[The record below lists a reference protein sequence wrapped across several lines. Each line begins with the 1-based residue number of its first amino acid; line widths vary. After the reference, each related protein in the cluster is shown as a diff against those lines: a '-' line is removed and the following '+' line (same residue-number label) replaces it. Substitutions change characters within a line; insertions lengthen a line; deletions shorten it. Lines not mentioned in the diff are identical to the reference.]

1 MPAPGQ
7 PRGAVSF
14 NDFGLGRIRLRL
26 EELARTQITI
36 GWQGDSGAA
45 IHEKAEIPVAQ
56 LAAFHELGTDGMPA
70 RPALAVTFEGARAE
84 LNTATGKALSDL
96 VDGRIDPRD
105 VAKRIG
111 ELGVAKVR
119 ETIDDSPA
127 WADPLAERTVKRK
140 GHDHPLVETGE
151 LYDSV
156 SWAERRDGK
165 IQEQGGE
172 A

>member
-7 PRGAVSF
+7 PRGAVNF
-14 NDFGLGRIRLRL
+14 NDFGIGKIRLRL
-26 EELARTQITI
+26 EELAKTQITI
-36 GWQGDSGAA
+36 GWQGPSGAA
-45 IHEKAEIPVAQ
+45 EHPKAGIPVAQ
-56 LAAFHELGTDGMPA
+56 LAAYHELGTDNMPA

-84 LNTATGKALSDL
+84 LNAAVGKALSDL
-96 VDGRIDPRD
+96 VDGRLDPD
-105 VAKRIG
+105 AVAKRLG
-111 ELGVAKVR
+111 ELGVARVR

-127 WADPLAERTVKRK
+127 WADPLAERTAKRK
-140 GHDHPLVETGE
+140 GHAHPLVETGA
-151 LYDSV
+151 LYDAV